1 MKLKILEDTY
11 QVIRLK
17 PKEEIPFEKLEKEE
31 FYSITRTE
39 EELSIVAK
47 STVNI
52 ESEVIEKNWKMIK
65 IDGILDFSLIGIL
78 AKISTILANAGISIF
93 ALSTYNTDYL
103 LLKEEKIK
111 EARKVLEENNY
122 EFI

>member
-93 ALSTYNTDYL
+93 ALSTRSEERRVG
-103 LLKEEKIK
+103 KEC
-111 EARKVLEENNY
+111 L
-122 EFI
+122 F